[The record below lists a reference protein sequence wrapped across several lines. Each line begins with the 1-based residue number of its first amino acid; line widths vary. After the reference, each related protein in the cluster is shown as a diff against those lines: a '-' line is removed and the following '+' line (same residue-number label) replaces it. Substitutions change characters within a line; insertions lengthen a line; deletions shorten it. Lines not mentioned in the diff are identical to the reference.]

1 MVGVKVYHQFNNK
14 LARFNYLIGVKL
26 AEIFKSYLVE
36 EKRPYP
42 RQTNRRYGRG
52 TTGKKAGTVRDVVDS
67 KDLVNSFIWKSIVKG
82 LYLKNEFVW
91 NAPHAML
98 VPPTERNEHKASR
111 IRDWLKPLRK
121 ILQHLRLQV
130 CPEHPRVVTICVKP
144 TIKV

>member
-1 MVGVKVYHQFNNK
+1 MVGVKVYPQFNNK

-98 VPPTERNEHKASR
+98 VYLGWTSSTGLEIPPWMWVHEALKEINFKEIFRECWAKA
-111 IRDWLKPLRK
+111 
-121 ILQHLRLQV
+121 
-130 CPEHPRVVTICVKP
+130 
-144 TIKV
+144 